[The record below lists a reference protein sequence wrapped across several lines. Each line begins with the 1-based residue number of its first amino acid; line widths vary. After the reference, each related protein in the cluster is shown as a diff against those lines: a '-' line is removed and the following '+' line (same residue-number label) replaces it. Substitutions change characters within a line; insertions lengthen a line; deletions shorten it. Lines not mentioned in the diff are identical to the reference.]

1 SNPPVVTSV
10 SPISGP
16 SGGGTWVSIAGS
28 NFAEASSVRFG
39 SVGTASVIA
48 YSPTSLMAQA
58 PAGSGTVDVTVST
71 IGGTSATSPADQFTY
86 TFSNGGFAIAL
97 SASTTSPAAGG
108 QVVLT
113 AKANQDVGPT
123 AWGMEI
129 WDVTTN
135 TELVDVGSGSTA
147 S

>member
-1 SNPPVVTSV
+1 
-10 SPISGP
+10 
-16 SGGGTWVSIAGS
+16 
-28 NFAEASSVRFG
+28 
-39 SVGTASVIA
+39 
-48 YSPTSLMAQA
+48 MAQA

-147 S
+147 SIPVTQS